1 MPLVAALWYGDGR
14 LPLGEFALHARDCS
28 AGVSTFGGHLKQR
41 QSSGRLTDTN
51 GASNIG
57 NDAENSK

>member
-28 AGVSTFGGHLKQR
+28 AGVVVGIKHIMWAFETKIVQWA
-41 QSSGRLTDTN
+41 TY
-51 GASNIG
+51 
-57 NDAENSK
+57 

>member
-1 MPLVAALWYGDGR
+1 MPLVAALWYGAGR
-14 LPLGEFALHARDCS
+14 LPLCEFALHARDCS
-28 AGVSTFGGHLKQR
+28 AGVSTLGGYLKQR

-57 NDAENSK
+57 NDAENSE